1 MNHFPRP
8 FWGGSPVPWQ
18 PSRIQGSAP
27 VPPGDPPGPSSQ
39 EVKMA
44 HIRDGLIAGAAAF
57 LIAKYGLESETTASL
72 LVGAGVGGATYMLL
86 QNTKHQETRY
96 Y

>member
-1 MNHFPRP
+1 
-8 FWGGSPVPWQ
+8 
-18 PSRIQGSAP
+18 
-27 VPPGDPPGPSSQ
+27 
-39 EVKMA
+39 MA
-44 HIRDGLIAGAAAF
+44 HIRDGFIAGAAAF

>member
-27 VPPGDPPGPSSQ
+27 VPPGDP
-39 EVKMA
+39 A
-44 HIRDGLIAGAAAF
+44 HIRDGFIAGAAAF

-96 Y
+96 